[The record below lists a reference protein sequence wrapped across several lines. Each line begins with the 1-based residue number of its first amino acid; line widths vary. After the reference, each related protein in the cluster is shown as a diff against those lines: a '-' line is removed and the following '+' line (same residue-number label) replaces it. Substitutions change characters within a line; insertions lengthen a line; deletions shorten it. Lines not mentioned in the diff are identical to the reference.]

1 MSHVTSNPAIAVP
14 EGEAPPEHCPHCEQ
28 PFRTERLLALHL
40 GETHEEALTD
50 AQRRAYEDAYEDES
64 DELFIYHL
72 KVIGALIVVYFF
84 VTYAYA
90 FAWA

>member
-1 MSHVTSNPAIAVP
+1 MSHATSPEIVVP
-14 EGEAPPEHCPHCEQ
+14 EDEEPPEHCPYCEQ
-28 PFRTERLLALHL
+28 PFPTERLLVLHL
-40 GETHEEALTD
+40 GEVHGEALTD
-50 AQRRAYEDAYEDES
+50 AQWESYEDAFDAES

>member
-1 MSHVTSNPAIAVP
+1 MSYPMPTPEIDVP
-14 EGEAPPEHCPHCEQ
+14 EGEEPPEFCPYCER

-40 GETHEEALTD
+40 GEVHEETLTD
-50 AQRRAYEDAYEDES
+50 AEKESFDDAYEAES

-72 KVIGALIVVYFF
+72 KVIGALIIVYFF

>member
-1 MSHVTSNPAIAVP
+1 MSRTTPTPELDVPA
-14 EGEAPPEHCPHCEQ
+14 GEQPPERCSYCER

-40 GETHEEALTD
+40 GEVHGEALTD
-50 AQRRAYEDAYEDES
+50 AERAAYEDAYEAES
-64 DELFIYHL
+64 DELFVYHM
-72 KVIGALIVVYFF
+72 KVIGALVVLYFF

>member
-1 MSHVTSNPAIAVP
+1 MSHATSSPETDVP
-14 EGEAPPEHCPHCEQ
+14 SGETPPEQCPYCEQ

-40 GETHEEALTD
+40 GEVHDEVLTD
-50 AQRRAYEDAYEDES
+50 AQRRVYEDAFEAES

>member
-1 MSHVTSNPAIAVP
+1 MNYATSTPEIAIP
-14 EGEAPPEHCPHCEQ
+14 DGEEPPEHCPYCEQ
-28 PFRTERLLALHL
+28 PFHTERLLALHL
-40 GETHEEALTD
+40 GEVHNEALTD
-50 AQRRAYEDAYEDES
+50 AERAAYENAFDAES